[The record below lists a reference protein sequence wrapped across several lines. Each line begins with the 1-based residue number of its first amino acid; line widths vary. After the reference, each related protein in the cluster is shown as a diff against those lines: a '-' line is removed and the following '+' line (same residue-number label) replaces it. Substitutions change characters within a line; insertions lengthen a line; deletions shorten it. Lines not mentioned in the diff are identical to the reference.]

1 MKRRTPFRSRL
12 SAAARPAFDRN
23 RAGHRPAVVKTA
35 QHSDG
40 SGGHVRD
47 CYPSMAARA
56 AFPVIVD
63 DSLPAILRYS
73 RSDRRRSV
81 ANRAQWST
89 GIVVI
94 ARLRQQSRVR
104 GASSLGLIRHCGG
117 NGVIHG
123 DLPWGWAGAQ
133 PVFSSQ
139 MEATGRAVM
148 VTLAAEPKG
157 YRVFNFPFQLEL
169 LRWPIFPNRSFSI
182 ERSVQWKKI
191 RSLRVPAASFAALLS
206 WPSS

>member
-133 PVFSSQ
+133 PVSRPSAAKQ
-139 MEATGRAVM
+139 SRQQCRWSPPYGHSPATKRAISLFICAGRETRGAVSRCLVVALFGPGEM
-148 VTLAAEPKG
+148 SYLSPQSGPKRTL
-157 YRVFNFPFQLEL
+157 V
-169 LRWPIFPNRSFSI
+169 
-182 ERSVQWKKI
+182 
-191 RSLRVPAASFAALLS
+191 
-206 WPSS
+206 